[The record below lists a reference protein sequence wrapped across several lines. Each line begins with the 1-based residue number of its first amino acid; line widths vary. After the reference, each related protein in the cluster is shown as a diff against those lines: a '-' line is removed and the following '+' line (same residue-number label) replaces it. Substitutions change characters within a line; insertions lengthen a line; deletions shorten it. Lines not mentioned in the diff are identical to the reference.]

1 IENGRAT
8 GIEFL
13 RGGQLSRLSCRREV
27 ILSGGAFNSP
37 HLLMLSGIG
46 PAAELREHGIPVLA
60 DLPGVGSNLQDH
72 AMALAIY
79 QANGR
84 IAFDDRLRLDRL
96 AKSVIQWKLFGTG
109 DCNYSP
115 LAVQGFLR
123 STP

>member
-1 IENGRAT
+1 
-8 GIEFL
+8 
-13 RGGQLSRLSCRREV
+13 
-27 ILSGGAFNSP
+27 
-37 HLLMLSGIG
+37 
-46 PAAELREHGIPVLA
+46 
-60 DLPGVGSNLQDH
+60 NLQDH

-123 STP
+123 STPEQDRPDLQLQISHTSFLARPWFPGWRKGAGHQFTVGALLLN